1 MSAAAP
7 VIPDSSPIV
16 LEKAEIRSWKA
27 PIAFGVFV
35 LLSLILFFGFPRHG
49 ESTFRF
55 SEAGD
60 AQLKWQREWRLKTAP
75 DNLKWAGDRLLVGAH
90 RQLLTLLLHSLN
102 PKRYRAP
109 SQLIAISGLP
119 GAAEIEELH
128 ATRAQ
133 GVEAVAS
140 GVHLA
145 IKNRLVMGGIYGTG
159 ILDCAAP
166 GSFEAKAPDA
176 GSLPL

>member
-60 AQLKWQREWRLKTAP
+60 AIKLPNLTVDAFATTIVVTILLAVLTAVSAWFSWKARKTPIWMVVLFA
-75 DNLKWAGDRLLVGAH
+75 LIFMFGFLAWAG
-90 RQLLTLLLHSLN
+90 
-102 PKRYRAP
+102 
-109 SQLIAISGLP
+109 SG
-119 GAAEIEELH
+119 
-128 ATRAQ
+128 Q
-133 GVEAVAS
+133 
-140 GVHLA
+140 
-145 IKNRLVMGGIYGTG
+145 RLVTT
-159 ILDCAAP
+159 LARV
-166 GSFEAKAPDA
+166 
-176 GSLPL
+176 